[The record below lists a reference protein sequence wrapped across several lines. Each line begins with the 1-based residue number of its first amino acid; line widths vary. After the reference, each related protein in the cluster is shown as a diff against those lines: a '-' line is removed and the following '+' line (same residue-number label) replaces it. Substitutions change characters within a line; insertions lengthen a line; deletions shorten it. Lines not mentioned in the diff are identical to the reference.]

1 MTAPAEQAAWTPI
14 ELPVHNSTSSA
25 PRERYRVERTK
36 MNDFD
41 QSFLDYQ
48 ATEQTRRLAE
58 DWLAAFERALVS
70 RDVARIGTLFHQD
83 CHWRDVLAFTWNLT
97 PVAGRD
103 AVAARLAAEQ
113 ARIGAHGFHLPPGR
127 RLPRRVKRLGID
139 SIEAIFEFKTADGR
153 GSGIIRLAPA
163 PDAGNTMPNA
173 GDAIPNDAIPNDA
186 IPNDAMSHDGM
197 KAWLLSTTLQALDG
211 HEEKIGANR
220 PTGAAYSRNFGGDN
234 WADMR
239 RKASAYEDREPAVLV
254 IGAAQAGL
262 AIAARLNQLGV
273 DTLVVEK
280 WSRIGDSWRKRYHS
294 LALHNS
300 IHLNHLPYMEFP
312 PTWPKY
318 IPKDMLGNWF
328 EFYADAMEIN
338 CWTDMEFV
346 GGTWHE
352 TEKRWTARLQRSD
365 GTERVVRPRHLVFAN
380 GVSSYPMIPDLPG
393 LEDFKGEVLHSEGFD
408 SGADWKGKNALILGT
423 GSSANDIALDLHSH
437 GVNTTLIQRG
447 STTVVSIDP
456 SARLNEAIWDEGG
469 LLEDCDL
476 IVASATPALI
486 VKGYKAVA
494 KRMVEL
500 DKEIIEGLKRIGFKH
515 DMGDDEAGHQM
526 KYFRRGGGYNLDA
539 GSSALIIKG
548 ELGLLQYDRIERFTA
563 AGALLTDGST
573 VPADLIILATGYF
586 PQMELVRRALGEAMV
601 ERIGPVWGIG
611 ADGQLNNMY
620 KRTPQEG
627 LWFIAGGLGQCRI
640 NSKYLALQIKAMEL
654 GKLDPL

>member
-1 MTAPAEQAAWTPI
+1 
-14 ELPVHNSTSSA
+14 
-25 PRERYRVERTK
+25 

-41 QSFLDYQ
+41 PSFVAIQ
-48 ATEQTRRLAE
+48 AAERARRAAE
-58 DWLAAFERALVS
+58 TWLAAFEAALVS
-70 RDVARIGTLFHQD
+70 RDAARIGALFHDD
-83 CHWRDVLAFTWNLT
+83 CHWHDILAFTWHLT

-103 AVAARLAAEQ
+103 TVARRLAAEQ
-113 ARIGAHGFHLPPGR
+113 QRTAARGFHLPPGR
-127 RLPRRVKRLGID
+127 KPPREVKRLGID
-139 SIEAIFEFKTADGR
+139 SVEAIFEFKTADGR
-153 GSGIIRLAPA
+153 GAGIIRLSAAPEA
-163 PDAGNTMPNA
+163 AG
-173 GDAIPNDAIPNDA
+173 
-186 IPNDAMSHDGM
+186 AMR
-197 KAWLLSTTLQALDG
+197 AWLLSTTLESLDG

-239 RKASAYEDREPAVLV
+239 RKASAYDDREPAVLV

-262 AIAARLNQLGV
+262 SIAARLNQVGV

-280 WSRIGDSWRKRYHS
+280 WPRVGDSWRKRYHS

-312 PTWPKY
+312 PTWPRY

-338 CWTDMEFV
+338 CWTDTEFV
-346 GGTWHE
+346 GGTWDE
-352 TEKRWTARLQRSD
+352 AARQWTARLRRSD
-365 GTERVVRPRHLVFAN
+365 GTERIVRPRHLVFAN

-393 LEDFKGEVLHSEGFD
+393 LDDFKGEVIHSEGFD
-408 SGADWKGKNALILGT
+408 SGANWTGRNALILGT

-469 LLEDCDL
+469 ALEDCDL
-476 IVASATPALI
+476 IVSAATPPLI
-486 VKGYKAVA
+486 VKAYKSVV
-494 KRMVEL
+494 KRMLQL
-500 DKEIIEGLKRIGFKH
+500 DKELIEGLKRVGFRHDIGE
-515 DMGDDEAGHQM
+515 DETGHQM

-539 GSSALIIKG
+539 GSSALLAKG
-548 ELGLLQYDRIERFTA
+548 ELGLLHFEKIERFT
-563 AGALLTDGST
+563 GDGVLLKDGTT
-573 VPADLIILATGYF
+573 VAADLIVLATGYY
-586 PQMELVRRALGEAMV
+586 PQMELVRRALGEDMV

-611 ADGQLNNMY
+611 ADGELNNMF

-627 LWFIAGGLGQCRI
+627 LWFIAGGLAQCRI
-640 NSKYLALQIKAMEL
+640 NSKYLALQIKATEL
-654 GKLDPL
+654 GKLGPLAGG